1 MHSKLGEEMAHEVR
15 IWRVIAFLAR
25 YGHQQANGLL
35 DFPLTDL
42 RLLQDQIG
50 SIMEDEARATKAGF
64 EGG

>member
-1 MHSKLGEEMAHEVR
+1 MTHEVR

-42 RLLQDQIG
+42 RLLQEQVG
-50 SIMEDEARATKAGF
+50 SIMEDEAQATKQGLQ
-64 EGG
+64 GG